1 MTTID
6 VLKNKISESDK
17 YLETV
22 KKYQTYSKEKI
33 LQDITLRGAVERY
46 LYLLCQSA
54 IDLGEAIISYHNL
67 RSPSTYAEIF
77 EILNEKELISGEVA
91 LEMEK
96 MAGFRNILSHAY
108 GKTDFSIVYEVLQN
122 DIEKIEEF
130 LKELNNKLKLK

>member
-6 VLKNKISESDK
+6 VLKNKISETDK

-22 KKYQTYSKEKI
+22 KKYQIYSKEKI
-33 LQDITLRGAVERY
+33 LQDVTLRGAVERY

-96 MAGFRNILSHAY
+96 MAGFRNILAHAY
-108 GKTDFSIVYEVLQN
+108 GKTDFAIVYQVLTQ
-122 DIEKIEEF
+122 DIKKIAIYINR
-130 LKELNNKLKLK
+130 LRKKLNL